1 VASSGEDNADA
12 AMAGQL
18 IAREPGPVEVYG
30 DSAYGTGELR
40 TALAGGGRAGRDPGQ
55 PPVRHWRR
63 SRPVTP
69 AHRTPA

>member
-12 AMAGQL
+12 AVAGRL

-40 TALAGGGRAGRDPGQ
+40 TALAGGGHAGRDR
-55 PPVRHWRR
+55 V
-63 SRPVTP
+63 SRLSVTG
-69 AHRTPA
+69 AGVGR